1 MSFFGVQLM
10 FAYSPISFQAVEAN
24 REALLAVL
32 TKLNITDVIIRYEGG
47 GDSGDVAEV
56 TVMPES
62 LMPQLALEQMTHRH
76 VVTGYSD
83 NQYHYHIEERL
94 LSVNEA
100 LHDFALEWVDV
111 HHSGWENNDGGSGT
125 VTIQVANNRFQ
136 LEHTEYYTESCGYE
150 YTL

>member
-1 MSFFGVQLM
+1 M
-10 FAYSPISFQAVEAN
+10 FTYTPFSQAAVDAN
-24 REALLAVL
+24 RETLLAVF
-32 TKLNITDVIIRYEGG
+32 TKLNITEVIIRYEGG

-56 TVMPES
+56 TVIPETAV
-62 LMPQLALEQMTHRH
+62 PQLAVEQITHRY
-76 VVTGYSD
+76 VVSGYSD
-83 NQYHYHIEERL
+83 NQYHYHVQERQ
-94 LSVNEA
+94 LSVNDA

-125 VTIQVANNRFQ
+125 VTIQVTENRFQ